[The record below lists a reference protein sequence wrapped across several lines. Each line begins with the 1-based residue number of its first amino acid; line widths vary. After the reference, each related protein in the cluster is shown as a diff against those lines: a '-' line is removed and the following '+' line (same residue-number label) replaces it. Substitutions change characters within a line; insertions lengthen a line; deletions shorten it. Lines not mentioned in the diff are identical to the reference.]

1 MGLTIDKFTTI
12 TTLGICLKAGFFSKN
27 KLLLIIML
35 VGPLKKGKTFLGI
48 ILSERLREQE
58 EILQSKDVGK
68 YVHNC
73 LSYNAP

>member
-1 MGLTIDKFTTI
+1 
-12 TTLGICLKAGFFSKN
+12 
-27 KLLLIIML
+27 ML
-35 VGPLKKGKTFLGI
+35 VGPLKKGKTFPGI
-48 ILSERLREQE
+48 ILSEGLREQE